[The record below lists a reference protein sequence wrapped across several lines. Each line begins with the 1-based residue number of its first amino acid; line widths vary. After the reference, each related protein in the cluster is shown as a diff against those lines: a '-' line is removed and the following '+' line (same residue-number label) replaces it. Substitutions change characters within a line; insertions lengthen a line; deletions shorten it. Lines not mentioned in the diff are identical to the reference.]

1 MSNQRLAIAKKIEE
15 FEAKG
20 YFDIDVNDD
29 PPTRQLK
36 VGDVDYAYKK
46 L

>member
-20 YFDIDVNDD
+20 YFDIDVYITNSI
-29 PPTRQLK
+29 PMVLLQKPNRPILT
-36 VGDVDYAYKK
+36 V
-46 L
+46 